1 MNEKEIGFR
10 IREVRKSQNMTM
22 KEFGE
27 KLNLTNAMISMLESG
42 KAELSTKNRQAILRT
57 FNVNP
62 VWLDTGKGDMFIK
75 LDDNKELAIEMA
87 KIFKLEEN
95 DPRRRI
101 IKALLTIPSEDWDS
115 IMDSAI
121 KLATAYDDTK
131 KATFES
137 GSELSRDKV
146 QDE

>member
-27 KLNLTNAMISMLESG
+27 KLNLTNAMISMIESG
-42 KAELSTKNRQAILRT
+42 KAELSVKNRHAILRT

-62 VWLDTGKGDMFIK
+62 EWLDTGEGDMFIK
-75 LDDNKELAIEMA
+75 LDANKELAIEMA

-101 IKALLTIPSEDWDS
+101 IKALLTIPSEEWDS

>member
-1 MNEKEIGFR
+1 MNENEIGQR
-10 IREVRKSQNMTM
+10 IHTLRKELKLTM
-22 KEFGE
+22 DEFGN
-27 KLNLTNAMISMLESG
+27 KLDVTDALVSMMESG
-42 KAELSTKNRQAILRT
+42 KKAVSKRTRLAILRE

>member
-27 KLNLTNAMISMLESG
+27 KLNLTNAMISMLESS
-42 KAELSTKNRQAILRT
+42 KVELSVKNRQAILRT

-62 VWLDTGKGDMFIK
+62 EWLDTGEGEMFIK
-75 LDDNKELAIEMA
+75 LDANKELAIEMA

-121 KLATAYDDTK
+121 KLANAYDDTK

-137 GSELSRDKV
+137 GSELSGDKV

>member
-27 KLNLTNAMISMLESG
+27 KLNLTNAMISMLEAG
-42 KAELSTKNRQAILRT
+42 KAELSVKNRQAILRT

-62 VWLDTGKGDMFIK
+62 NWLDTGEGDMFIK
-75 LDDNKELAIEMA
+75 LDANKELAIEMA

>member
-10 IREVRKSQNMTM
+10 IREVRKFQNMTM

-42 KAELSTKNRQAILRT
+42 KAELSVKNRQAILRT

-62 VWLDTGKGDMFIK
+62 DWLDTGEGDMFIK
-75 LDDNKELAIEMA
+75 LDANKELAIEMA

-121 KLATAYDDTK
+121 KLANAYDDTK

>member
-1 MNEKEIGFR
+1 MNENEIGQR
-10 IREVRKSQNMTM
+10 IHALRKELKLTM
-22 KEFGE
+22 KEFGN
-27 KLNLTNAMISMLESG
+27 KLDVTDALISMMESG
-42 KAELSTKNRQAILRT
+42 KKAVSKRTRLSILRT

-62 VWLDTGKGDMFIK
+62 NWLDNGEGDMFIK
-75 LDDNKELAIEMA
+75 LDANKELAIEMA

>member
-1 MNEKEIGFR
+1 MNENEIGQR
-10 IREVRKSQNMTM
+10 IHALRKELKLTM
-22 KEFGE
+22 EEFGN
-27 KLNLTNAMISMLESG
+27 KLDVTDALVSMMESG
-42 KAELSTKNRQAILRT
+42 KKAVSKRTRLSILRT

-62 VWLDTGKGDMFIK
+62 NWLDTGEGDMFIK
-75 LDDNKELAIEMA
+75 LDANKELAIEMA
-87 KIFKLEEN
+87 KIFKLEDN

>member
-42 KAELSTKNRQAILRT
+42 KAELSAKNRQDILRT

-62 VWLDTGKGDMFIK
+62 NWLDYGKGDMFIK
-75 LDDNKELAIEMA
+75 LDANKELAIEMA

>member
-27 KLNLTNAMISMLESG
+27 KLNLTNAMISMIESG
-42 KAELSTKNRQAILRT
+42 KAELSVKNRHAILRT

-62 VWLDTGKGDMFIK
+62 NWLDTGEGDMFIK
-75 LDDNKELAIEMA
+75 LDANKELAIEMA

>member
-1 MNEKEIGFR
+1 MNENEIGQR
-10 IREVRKSQNMTM
+10 IHTLRKELKLTM
-22 KEFGE
+22 EEFGN
-27 KLNLTNAMISMLESG
+27 KLDVTDALVSMMESG
-42 KAELSTKNRQAILRT
+42 KKAVSKRTRLAILRE

-62 VWLDTGKGDMFIK
+62 KWLDTCEVDMFIK

>member
-27 KLNLTNAMISMLESG
+27 KLNLTNAMISMIESG
-42 KAELSTKNRQAILRT
+42 KAELSVKNRHAILRT

-62 VWLDTGKGDMFIK
+62 VWLDTGEGDMFIK

>member
-1 MNEKEIGFR
+1 MDENEIGLR
-10 IREVRKSQNMTM
+10 IHALRKELKLTM
-22 KEFGE
+22 DEFGNRLGISKSAISLIE
-27 KLNLTNAMISMLESG
+27 HGINKLSSSSR
-42 KAELSTKNRQAILRT
+42 KAILRE

-62 VWLDTGKGDMFIK
+62 NWLDTGEGDMFIK
-75 LDDNKELAIEMA
+75 LDANKELAIEMA

-121 KLATAYDDTK
+121 KLATAYDNTK

>member
-10 IREVRKSQNMTM
+10 IREVRKFQNMTM

-42 KAELSTKNRQAILRT
+42 KAELSVKNRQAILRT

-62 VWLDTGKGDMFIK
+62 DWLDTGEGDMFIK
-75 LDDNKELAIEMA
+75 LDANKELAIEMA

>member
-1 MNEKEIGFR
+1 MNENEIGLR
-10 IREVRKSQNMTM
+10 VQQIRKALKLNQE
-22 KEFGE
+22 EFGE
-27 KLNLTNAMISMLESG
+27 KLDITYVQVSRIESG
-42 KAELSTKNRQAILRT
+42 KVSLSNKIRQSILRT

-62 VWLDTGKGDMFIK
+62 NWLDYGKGDMFIK
-75 LDDNKELAIEMA
+75 LDANKELAIEMA
-87 KIFKLEEN
+87 KIFKLEDN

>member
-1 MNEKEIGFR
+1 MNENEIGLR
-10 IREVRKSQNMTM
+10 VQQIRKALKLNQE
-22 KEFGE
+22 EFGN
-27 KLNLTNAMISMLESG
+27 KLDVTDALVSMMESG
-42 KAELSTKNRQAILRT
+42 KKAVSKRTRLAILRE

-62 VWLDTGKGDMFIK
+62 VWLDTGEGDMFIK
-75 LDDNKELAIEMA
+75 LDANKELAIEMA

>member
-10 IREVRKSQNMTM
+10 IREVRKFQNMTM

-42 KAELSTKNRQAILRT
+42 KAELSVKNRQAILRT

-62 VWLDTGKGDMFIK
+62 NWLDTGEGDMFIK
-75 LDDNKELAIEMA
+75 LDANKELAIEMA